1 VNTPAGLDVG
11 SWNEAASPGA
21 ADLSSVSEMTSA
33 RGSGRWARRATGVL
47 LSLVA
52 VGLVTGAVFVLRPVA
67 PVLSLGVLYVIA
79 VVAVAVVCGLAYA
92 IPVSVASM
100 LTRRG
105 CGLGGAAAE

>member
-1 VNTPAGLDVG
+1 MKG
-11 SWNEAASPGA
+11 ASPGA
-21 ADLSSVSEMTSA
+21 ADLSSVSEM
-33 RGSGRWARRATGVL
+33 RSGRWARRATGVL